1 MSFFFSIAQ
10 NSFAVNDVVRHT
22 GVDDDGFCKTQELRF
37 DPVAITD
44 SDLLWELDNPV
55 CIAYMATTGLSLM
68 RAHTA
73 ASNLCY
79 RASSAIKSVRESAV
93 KAGKEISK
101 PNFFWSI
108 IEMSSN
114 AGSCASHSTSCI
126 LSVGSNT
133 FSCSAMLGCCGG
145 TVALGISYGLAIG
158 ALNGVWRAAVGSQ
171 ENAKICGS
179 RWNTWEEFNA
189 ITGHPVDQESTS
201 NAKRISR
208 FGANDSFEYTDK
220 ETGETKYWQDHLG
233 EVKDKTFYK
242 QGKNSKSYSKY
253 LEELYVSSS
262 KMEDYRDRI
271 SILKSLSDPT
281 TYPAQTAQ
289 YPLVS
294 MKADDDDDQ
303 TNDDD
308 FTLRKKEY
316 REFIY
321 GGMEYPD
328 SGAGSCKN
336 PSSWLQDP
344 EDGEGSLTKA
354 ERNLGYNDENQK
366 YYMRGPNKASNYA
379 CGRFLLI
386 EEESDR
392 EEIGEKSDWEEAYD
406 CCVTRSQETMCIEDS
421 RGLLFSGTHGF
432 CKKGRDCS
440 LSGIVYNIYES
451 KNVSNRLCASTY
463 SVCPYNHN
471 LGGGSEDPGTVENPL
486 GVQYD
491 NKFGISLNHCQYLNH
506 CSVIPDKPYIRTNK
520 LDGGWISSACFDLQ
534 GDSQN
539 KYSYSADL
547 LPLNKTKNFSAPMAQ
562 CFKET
567 MENMFLNKAGN
578 TKCTNPDESPDADGN
593 CDGGYIYKEGE
604 FIDGQVSFFQII
616 QTKLQSII
624 KVVMTLAVV
633 MLGIK
638 ILLTG
643 EALERKV
650 ISMFIIKLG
659 LVSYFALG
667 TAWQDYFF
675 KGVSSISA
683 DLSTIFMKV
692 DENYNVVTYDSTNF
706 KEEFRDDVRN
716 LFFAITKENI
726 TRDLTTDEANFE
738 SVFNGCRSS
747 SLTWSQSTF
756 CLNDLRSFLIT
767 KGSNGAP
774 NMNEINLGETDA
786 KILNININRA
796 ITELRTTNM
805 TPFSFSE
812 SYLSDANHQ
821 YLDGCQF
828 PKYNYADKNPDTT
841 YDNPSYPP
849 GKEYLKIWDML
860 DCKIAR
866 ALGFGP
872 EVSVPN
878 LVIMILAGI
887 LTGGLGIIFFIATF
901 VFAFYLI
908 ALTVRALH
916 IFIMSSIAISILIY
930 ISPLTISACLFE
942 KTKDIFNGWKEN
954 LISFVFQPIILFVY
968 LGLVIVIFEKVVI
981 GDAQFIGSG
990 RDSPKSISCS
1000 VGNAANNSIY
1010 CIFGFNLMRNI
1021 EGDGLD
1027 FLGIYLG
1034 SLFGMTEEKMFTIIK
1049 AAFLMYIL
1057 TKFLDQI
1064 PDFAQRL
1071 LGGMALSS
1079 SSVGA
1084 GRALYKSYGASR
1096 AVQSRGS
1103 RGTRKWV
1110 PKIIGKVGRSNSSSL
1125 QNNLTGKTSKKTGP
1139 EDRPPPKPTTGAG

>member
-1 MSFFFSIAQ
+1 
-10 NSFAVNDVVRHT
+10 
-22 GVDDDGFCKTQELRF
+22 
-37 DPVAITD
+37 
-44 SDLLWELDNPV
+44 
-55 CIAYMATTGLSLM
+55 
-68 RAHTA
+68 
-73 ASNLCY
+73 
-79 RASSAIKSVRESAV
+79 
-93 KAGKEISK
+93 
-101 PNFFWSI
+101 
-108 IEMSSN
+108 
-114 AGSCASHSTSCI
+114 
-126 LSVGSNT
+126 
-133 FSCSAMLGCCGG
+133 
-145 TVALGISYGLAIG
+145 
-158 ALNGVWRAAVGSQ
+158 
-171 ENAKICGS
+171 
-179 RWNTWEEFNA
+179 
-189 ITGHPVDQESTS
+189 
-201 NAKRISR
+201 
-208 FGANDSFEYTDK
+208 
-220 ETGETKYWQDHLG
+220 
-233 EVKDKTFYK
+233 
-242 QGKNSKSYSKY
+242 
-253 LEELYVSSS
+253 
-262 KMEDYRDRI
+262 
-271 SILKSLSDPT
+271 
-281 TYPAQTAQ
+281 
-289 YPLVS
+289 
-294 MKADDDDDQ
+294 
-303 TNDDD
+303 
-308 FTLRKKEY
+308 
-316 REFIY
+316 
-321 GGMEYPD
+321 
-328 SGAGSCKN
+328 
-336 PSSWLQDP
+336 
-344 EDGEGSLTKA
+344 
-354 ERNLGYNDENQK
+354 
-366 YYMRGPNKASNYA
+366 
-379 CGRFLLI
+379 
-386 EEESDR
+386 
-392 EEIGEKSDWEEAYD
+392 
-406 CCVTRSQETMCIEDS
+406 
-421 RGLLFSGTHGF
+421 
-432 CKKGRDCS
+432 
-440 LSGIVYNIYES
+440 
-451 KNVSNRLCASTY
+451 
-463 SVCPYNHN
+463 
-471 LGGGSEDPGTVENPL
+471 
-486 GVQYD
+486 
-491 NKFGISLNHCQYLNH
+491 
-506 CSVIPDKPYIRTNK
+506 
-520 LDGGWISSACFDLQ
+520 
-534 GDSQN
+534 
-539 KYSYSADL
+539 
-547 LPLNKTKNFSAPMAQ
+547 
-562 CFKET
+562 
-567 MENMFLNKAGN
+567 
-578 TKCTNPDESPDADGN
+578 
-593 CDGGYIYKEGE
+593 
-604 FIDGQVSFFQII
+604 
-616 QTKLQSII
+616 
-624 KVVMTLAVV
+624 
-633 MLGIK
+633 
-638 ILLTG
+638 
-643 EALERKV
+643 
-650 ISMFIIKLG
+650 
-659 LVSYFALG
+659 
-667 TAWQDYFF
+667 
-675 KGVSSISA
+675 
-683 DLSTIFMKV
+683 
-692 DENYNVVTYDSTNF
+692 
-706 KEEFRDDVRN
+706 
-716 LFFAITKENI
+716 
-726 TRDLTTDEANFE
+726 
-738 SVFNGCRSS
+738 
-747 SLTWSQSTF
+747 
-756 CLNDLRSFLIT
+756 
-767 KGSNGAP
+767 
-774 NMNEINLGETDA
+774 MNEINLGETDA